1 MFCQIGISDLAVVF
15 LWKTKQLTDDTPAS
29 SDFRN
34 QSKVAAKWSKWYSLP
49 FLVRLLMPLAW
60 KSFQIGQMVKT
71 LISPVCSSGGTVKKV
86 IHNEKIFF
94 WVLRGLQMGFIC
106 FSGWKRM
113 DETRDLLCS
122 GKAMMKALMKGRG
135 DIYSVKRDQKGTWWM
150 RWVAVKSNWL

>member
-60 KSFQIGQMVKT
+60 KSFQICQMVKT

-86 IHNEKIFF
+86 IHNEKKFL

-106 FSGWKRM
+106 FSGWKKM

-122 GKAMMKALMKGRG
+122 GKGYDESINERPWRHLQCE
-135 DIYSVKRDQKGTWWM
+135 KRSEGNM
-150 RWVAVKSNWL
+150 VNEMSCC